1 MSKTMSK
8 SHLEYWQTRAD
19 EILRYVDRTDID
31 VFGEIAK
38 MYNDEAVAIQKE
50 LYNFVMKY
58 SEDGLMTYQEALER
72 LRGTDLSDY
81 QANAN
86 KYRMQAEKDPELLKR
101 LNAQYVSAKATRLDA
116 LYLEM
121 TWRAGVLSGKLNG
134 TFDSYL
140 KKTASYAY
148 RKIMGG
154 HSGAVNV
161 PALEELAR
169 TPLKGDNYSKQ
180 IWKNTDTLADD
191 LRSVLKKGFVRGE
204 NSRVLAQELA
214 KKYNVSRAR
223 AQTLIRTDGTA
234 VISNSVAKR
243 YLDAGLTYYRVHVH
257 LDARTSETCRE
268 IAKENKRYRLDEME
282 VGVNAPPFHFNCRTA
297 IIPDTEEIGGD
308 VESQAETQKQKT
320 ADNSDVDKI
329 FEEAAIEAKIN
340 RANALRQGAV
350 EAMEKTNMA
359 SSVGLANYNQFLDRF
374 DIIKDEQQLKLYQKL
389 GSKIEYA
396 KLKGSRNYAQGHKV
410 HLTQRAF
417 DGKKTKD
424 GHLYQFNPLST
435 VFHENGHALDYL
447 GLDTLTKGEKV
458 AVGQKEVKQF
468 GKKAVVSI
476 FATHASGLPQYDLK
490 NVIRRDL
497 WTYINDDLPMLNDPN
512 YKYKRGEKT
521 RIKSQ
526 AIENFSIFKQEML
539 DFSKQ
544 NPNAVGAISDMV
556 EATGWLGE
564 YPFGVGHGKRYW
576 KNVGSAETEFFA
588 EVSELLATDSD
599 GYAKV
604 KEIFPNAVKTY
615 HEIVDDILKG
625 VTND

>member
-1 MSKTMSK
+1 MSKTKSK
-8 SHLEYWQTRAD
+8 NHLEYWQKRAD

-58 SEDGLMTYQEALER
+58 SEDGSMTYQEALER
-72 LRGTDLSDY
+72 LRGMDLSDY

-121 TWRAGVLSGKLNG
+121 TWRAGVLSGKLNN
-134 TFDSYL
+134 TFDDYL

-154 HSGAVNV
+154 RSGGVNV

-180 IWKNTDTLADD
+180 IWKNTDTLAED

-223 AQTLIRTDGTA
+223 AQTLVRTDGTA
-234 VISNSVAKR
+234 VISNSVARR

-268 IAKENKRYRLDEME
+268 IARENKRYRLDEME
-282 VGVNAPPFHFNCRTA
+282 VGVNAPPFHYNCRTA
-297 IIPDTEEIGGD
+297 IIPDTEEIGGSI
-308 VESQAETQKQKT
+308 ESQAEIKEQNTT
-320 ADNSDVDKI
+320 DGSDVDKI
-329 FEEAAIEAKIN
+329 FEEAAREARIN
-340 RANALRQGAV
+340 RVKTLRQGAV

-374 DIIKDEQQLKLYQKL
+374 DIIKDEQQLKLYRRL

-396 KLKGSRNYAQGHKV
+396 KLKGFKNYARGHKV
-410 HLTQRAF
+410 QLTQRAF
-417 DGKKTKD
+417 DGLRTKD
-424 GHLYQFNPLST
+424 GRLYIKNPLST
-435 VFHENGHALDYL
+435 VFHENGHALDRL
-447 GLDTLTKGEKV
+447 GLDVLTKGEKV
-458 AVGQKEVKQF
+458 VVGQKEVKQF

-476 FATHASGLPQYDLK
+476 FASHASGLPQYDLK
-490 NVIRRDL
+490 NVIRKDL
-497 WTYINDDLPMLNDPN
+497 WAYVNDELPMLNDPN

-526 AIENFSIFKQEML
+526 AIDNFSAFKQAMFDLRE
-539 DFSKQ
+539 Q
-544 NPNAVGAISDMV
+544 NPNAVVAISDMV

-564 YPFGVGHGKRYW
+564 HPFGAGHGKKYW
-576 KNVGSAETEFFA
+576 KTVGNAETEFFA
-588 EVSELLATDSD
+588 EVSELLATNSE

-604 KEIFPNAVKTY
+604 KEIFPNAVRTY
-615 HEIVDDILKG
+615 HKIIDDILKE
-625 VTND
+625 VEND